1 VLVASLSSSTC
12 WRRGRSC
19 IRERLSRDR
28 GQEGYGIDLDDRAP
42 RDTCS
47 LIRSSSMTYV
57 VASDAEKF
65 LTGLKDASV
74 DLFLI
79 DPP

>member
-1 VLVASLSSSTC
+1 
-12 WRRGRSC
+12 
-19 IRERLSRDR
+19 
-28 GQEGYGIDLDDRAP
+28 
-42 RDTCS
+42 
-47 LIRSSSMTYV
+47 MTYV